1 MTPAA
6 AVRRAR
12 ELLAEVPQAHPEH
25 AACLT
30 DLGIAL
36 LRLFELDG
44 DVAVLGEAATTCHA
58 AAAETPPDDPAFVAR
73 QFNASQTSTV
83 LFKSTGHTK
92 PLTDAAEA
100 ARKVLDALSPDEPD
114 RAGMLIPLGDTLQSA
129 FEWLGDLSDLRRA
142 VAAFQ
147 SARDD
152 LAPDNRAHIG
162 CGFRLCTALRLVY
175 ERTDD
180 LDALGEAIETG
191 RATVATTPRDNPYY
205 MGLRVSLCNALRD
218 RYKRTGDAEALSE
231 ALSLIRQAA
240 AAVPADHPNGA
251 ITLNVLGET
260 LTEEY
265 GRTGDLTVL
274 RQAVAAGRDAI
285 DALQP
290 PYLYR
295 ATYQMNLAWRLRILA
310 DRLHDRTAA
319 REAVLLGR
327 ESVAGHASND
337 PELPM
342 AQSVLGGALVQL
354 AQLEGDRELMLEA
367 VKVADD
373 AREATPYDHAEYV
386 GRLTTLV
393 AALMGLYRASNVRHF
408 LERALRAASNA
419 AESIPPDHADR
430 GAVLMNLCEVLR
442 AAARAGFT
450 GLDLTQAER
459 YARAAVETI
468 PLVHPGRAD
477 LLLSLGR
484 VLAIKARQTGAP
496 TAALECVNVYNAAAA
511 MPTAAPAD
519 RVVAAHEAAETAMLA
534 GRRNQAMRMAET
546 AVDLVPRMIVRDVGR
561 ADRERRLRSV
571 HGLAATAAAAAI
583 SVQRPE
589 RAVELLEQARGLV
602 LASTLD
608 TRSDLTELRSLAP
621 DLAAPFDE
629 LRRAVNTL
637 DHESTTLDNTMTA
650 ELGARVHALAGRRE
664 QLNQEWDRQLDHI
677 RRRPGLER
685 FLRPRLIDE
694 LGAQASHGPI
704 VYLTVHEKQGHALTV
719 RNGDPVHALA
729 LPPEVTESKLAEMV
743 SALRAASSSDTNQ
756 TASIAELQAAQQ
768 RTLDI
773 LGWTWDNIT
782 EPVLRQLG
790 HVGAGPEHGPWPRIW
805 WCPVGQFAFLPLH
818 AAGRHT
824 DESRA
829 DSVLDRVV
837 SSYTPSIRALAHARQ
852 RAPAPST
859 SAVVVAVP
867 DAPDSAPLT
876 SAVREADTVRRFIP
890 DAAVLPE
897 PNTRTNHASAIAALR
912 RHGIAHL
919 ACHGVA
925 DRHDPANSRL
935 ILHDHLTC
943 PLTMHDITQ
952 LHLRSAQ
959 LAYLS
964 ACSTTD
970 VNTLQVDE
978 ATQLTAAFQLAGYRN
993 VIGTLW
999 PISDRAAVEMAR
1011 EVYHTL
1017 TNGGT
1022 TPPALDTVAEALHGA
1037 IRHQRQRRPMMPTQW
1052 AGYIHYGI

>member
-12 ELLAEVPQAHPEH
+12 ELLAEVPPGHPEH
-25 AACLT
+25 AAYLA
-30 DLGIAL
+30 DLGVAL
-36 LRLFELDG
+36 AQLFEVDG
-44 DVAVLGEAATTCHA
+44 DLPTLAEAAMRCHEA
-58 AAAETPPDDPAFVAR
+58 AAQTAPDDPAFVAR
-73 QFNASQTSTV
+73 QFNASQTSTA
-83 LFKSTGHTK
+83 LFETTGNTK
-92 PLTDAAEA
+92 PLADAAQA
-100 ARKVLDALSPDEPD
+100 ARAALDALNPDAPD
-114 RAGMLIPLGDTLQSA
+114 RAGSLLPLGDTLQSA
-129 FEWLGDLSDLRRA
+129 YEWLGDLSDLRRA
-142 VAAFQ
+142 VAAFR

-152 LAPDNRAHIG
+152 LGHDSRARVG
-162 CGFRLCTALRLVY
+162 CGFRLCVTLRLVY

-180 LDALGEAIETG
+180 LDSLTEAIETG
-191 RATVATTPRDNPYY
+191 RATVATTPKDNPNHT
-205 MGLRVSLCNALRD
+205 GLRVSLCNALRAS
-218 RYKRTGDAEALSE
+218 YKRIGDGAALSE

-240 AAVPADHPNGA
+240 AVVPPDHPNGA

-260 LTEEY
+260 LTEEF
-265 GRTGDLTVL
+265 GRTGDVTLL
-274 RQAVAAGRDAI
+274 RQGVAAGRDAI

-295 ATYQMNLAWRLRILA
+295 ATYRMNLAWRLRILA
-310 DRLHDRTAA
+310 DRLQDRTAA
-319 REAVLLGR
+319 REAVLVGR
-327 ESVAGHASND
+327 EAVAGYASND
-337 PELPM
+337 PERPK

-354 AQLEGDRELMLEA
+354 ARLEGDDRELMLEA
-367 VKVADD
+367 AKVADD
-373 AREATPYDHAEYV
+373 AREATPYDHASYV
-386 GRLTTLV
+386 ERLTTLV
-393 AALMGLYRASNVRHF
+393 AALMGLYRASGVRHF

-419 AESIPPDHADR
+419 VESVPPDHADR
-430 GAVLMNLCEVLR
+430 GALLRNLCEVLR
-442 AAARAGFT
+442 AATRAGFT
-450 GLDLTQAER
+450 GLDLTHAER
-459 YARAAVETI
+459 YARAAVERTS
-468 PLVHPGRAD
+468 VGHPERAD

-484 VLAIKARQTGAP
+484 VLAIKARQNAAP
-496 TAALECVNVYNAAAA
+496 TAALECVNVYSAAAA

-519 RVVAAHEAAETAMLA
+519 RVMAAHEGAEAAMLA
-534 GRRNQAMRMAET
+534 CRRNQAMRMAET
-546 AVDLVPRMIVRDVGR
+546 AVDLVPRMIVRDVER

-589 RAVELLEQARGLV
+589 RAVELLEQARGLI

-629 LRRAVNTL
+629 LCRAVNAL
-637 DHESTTLDNTMTA
+637 DHESTTLGNTLTP
-650 ELGARVHALAGRRE
+650 ELGTRVRELAGRRE
-664 QLNQEWDRQLDHI
+664 ELNQEWDRQLDHI

-694 LGAQASHGPI
+694 LRAQAGRGPI
-704 VYLTVHEKQGHALTV
+704 VYLTVHEEQGHALIV
-719 RNGDPVHALA
+719 RHDGPVQALA
-729 LPPEVTESKLAEMV
+729 LPPEVTESTLDEMV
-743 SALRAASSSDTNQ
+743 SALRTASGSDTNQ
-756 TASIAELQAAQQ
+756 SATIAELQAAQQ
-768 RTLDI
+768 RLLDI
-773 LGWTWDNIT
+773 LGWTWDNIA
-782 EPVLRQLG
+782 EPVLRHLG

-818 AAGRHT
+818 AAGRH
-824 DESRA
+824 ESRA

-837 SSYTPSIRALAHARQ
+837 SSYTPSIRALAHAREN
-852 RAPAPST
+852 APAPSG

-876 SAVREADTVRRFIP
+876 SAVREADTVRGFVP
-890 DAAVLPE
+890 GATVLPS
-897 PNTRTNHASAIAALR
+897 PNTRTDHASVIAALR
-912 RHGIAHL
+912 RHDIAHL

-925 DRHDPANSRL
+925 DRRDPANSRL
-935 ILHDHLTC
+935 ILHDHLMC

-1011 EVYHTL
+1011 EVYGTL
-1017 TNGGT
+1017 TKGGT
-1022 TPPALDTVAEALHGA
+1022 TPPALDTVAEALHRA
-1037 IRHQRQRRPMMPTQW
+1037 TRHQRHRRSAMPTQW
-1052 AGYIHYGI
+1052 AGYIHYGL